1 MTVDAARASENG
13 RPGSTEPATATT
25 SADAAERFEAARP
38 RLTGLAY
45 RLLGSWAEAEDVV
58 QDAWPRWASAAS
70 TGVIDNAD
78 AYLTTIVTRLALTA
92 LDSARVRREQ
102 YVGPWLPEPVS
113 TLDDPTLGAERAEAL
128 DLATLL
134 LLERLSGPERA
145 AVVLREAFAYD
156 YASLAEVLG
165 TSEAAARQ
173 LVSRG
178 RRALDGHRRQ
188 QASPAERDRL
198 LAAFVAAAQG
208 GDLAALEAVLVPEAV
223 AVSDGGGVVSAARR
237 PVHGAEQVAR
247 FVLGVLEKFGRGV
260 RSIPV
265 IANGE
270 TAFLAVTDEPDPQ
283 PVALWSLDIGADGVR
298 GVHIVRAPDK
308 LARVTAQALSQ
319 IGDASGR
326 L

>member
-1 MTVDAARASENG
+1 MT
-13 RPGSTEPATATT
+13 
-25 SADAAERFEAARP
+25 ADAVAVFESARP

-58 QDAWPRWASAAS
+58 QDAWPRWSAVAGADIS
-70 TGVIDNAD
+70 NPD
-78 AYLTTIVTRLALTA
+78 AYLTTMVTRLSLTA
-92 LDSARVRREQ
+92 LDSARVRREH
-102 YVGPWLPEPVS
+102 YVGPWLPEPVD
-113 TLDDPTLGAERAEAL
+113 TRADPALGAERAEAL

-145 AVVLREAFAYD
+145 ALVLREAFAYD
-156 YASLAEVLG
+156 YPSLAEVLG

-178 RRALDGHRRQ
+178 RRALEGQRRRAVDPEQ
-188 QASPAERDRL
+188 RDRV

-208 GDLAALEAVLVPEAV
+208 GDLAALEAVLVGDAV
-223 AVSDGGGVVSAARR
+223 AISDGGGVVSAARR

-247 FVLGVLEKFGRGV
+247 FVLGVLEKFGQGV

-265 IANGE
+265 QANGA
-270 TAFLAVTDEPDPQ
+270 TAFLAVADVPAGVEPI
-283 PVALWSLDIGADGVR
+283 ALWALDIGDEGVC
-298 GVHIVRAPDK
+298 GVLIVRAPDK
-308 LARVTAQALSQ
+308 LARFAAAALSQ
-319 IGDASGR
+319 IDGLPGR

>member
-1 MTVDAARASENG
+1 MTLTT
-13 RPGSTEPATATT
+13 RPDGEGALQGAPGL
-25 SADAAERFEAARP
+25 AEFEAARP

-58 QDAWPRWASAAS
+58 QDAWPRWASVAA
-70 TGVIDNAD
+70 TGGIDNAD

-113 TLDDPTLGAERAEAL
+113 TRDDPTLGAERAEAL

-165 TSEAAARQ
+165 TTEAAARQ

-178 RRALDGHRRQ
+178 RRALDGGRRQ
-188 QASPAERDRL
+188 PVSPADRDRL
-198 LAAFVAAAQG
+198 LAAFVSAAQG
-208 GDLAALEAVLVPEAV
+208 GDLAALEAVLVPDAV
-223 AVSDGGGVVSAARR
+223 AISDGGGVVSAARR
-237 PVHGAEQVAR
+237 PVHGADQVAR
-247 FVLGVLEKFGRGV
+247 FVLGLLEKFGRGV

-265 IANGE
+265 IANGQ
-270 TAFLAVTDEPDPQ
+270 TAFLAVTDGPDPQ
-283 PVALWSLDIGADGVR
+283 PVALWSLDLGADGVR

-308 LARVTAQALSQ
+308 LARFTAQVLSQ
-319 IGDASGR
+319 HDDASGR

>member
-1 MTVDAARASENG
+1 VT
-13 RPGSTEPATATT
+13 ATAV
-25 SADAAERFEAARP
+25 SAFEAARP

-58 QDAWPRWASAAS
+58 QDAWPKWAAVA
-70 TGVIDNAD
+70 GQGIANPD
-78 AYLTTIVTRLALTA
+78 AYLTTMVTRLALTA

-102 YVGPWLPEPVS
+102 YVGPWLPEPVD
-113 TLDDPTLGAERAEAL
+113 TRADPALGAEKAEDL

-145 AVVLREAFAYD
+145 ALVLREAFAYD
-156 YASLAEVLG
+156 YANLAEVLD
-165 TSEAAARQ
+165 TTEAAARQ

-178 RRALDGHRRQ
+178 RRALEGQRRQ
-188 QASPAERDRL
+188 RVDEVQRGQL

-208 GDLAALEAVLVPEAV
+208 GDLAALEAVLVDDAV
-223 AVSDGGGVVSAARR
+223 AISDGGGVVSAARR

-247 FVLGVLEKFGRGV
+247 FVLGVLEKFGQGV

-265 IANGE
+265 QANGE
-270 TAFLAVTDEPDPQ
+270 TAFLAIAEGPEGVE
-283 PVALWSLDIGADGVR
+283 PVALWALDIGDEGVR
-298 GVHIVRAPDK
+298 GVLIVRAPDK
-308 LARVTAQALSQ
+308 LARFAAAALSQ
-319 IGDASGR
+319 IDGPPGR

>member
-1 MTVDAARASENG
+1 MGDSVTSE
-13 RPGSTEPATATT
+13 SL
-25 SADAAERFEAARP
+25 SVFEAARP

-58 QDAWPRWASAAS
+58 QDAWPKWAAVA
-70 TGVIDNAD
+70 GPGIANAD
-78 AYLTTIVTRLALTA
+78 AYLTTMVTRLALTA

-102 YVGPWLPEPVS
+102 YVGPWLPEPVD
-113 TLDDPTLGAERAEAL
+113 TRADPALGAETAEAL

-134 LLERLSGPERA
+134 LFERLSGPERA
-145 AVVLREAFAYD
+145 ALVLREAFAYD
-156 YASLAEVLG
+156 YASLAEVLD

-178 RRALDGHRRQ
+178 RRALEGQRRQ
-188 QASPAERDRL
+188 PVDPQQRARV

-208 GDLAALEAVLVPEAV
+208 GDLAALEAVLVDNAV
-223 AVSDGGGVVSAARR
+223 AISDGGGVVSAARR

-247 FVLGVLEKFGRGV
+247 FVLGVLEKFGQGV

-265 IANGE
+265 QANGA
-270 TAFLAVTDEPDPQ
+270 TAFLAVTEGPEGVE
-283 PVALWSLDIGADGVR
+283 PVALWALDIGDEGVR
-298 GVHIVRAPDK
+298 GVLIVRAPDK
-308 LARVTAQALSQ
+308 LARFAAAALSQ
-319 IGDASGR
+319 IDGPPGR

>member
-1 MTVDAARASENG
+1 M
-13 RPGSTEPATATT
+13 
-25 SADAAERFEAARP
+25 SAFEAARP

-58 QDAWPRWASAAS
+58 QDAWPKWAAVA
-70 TGVIDNAD
+70 GPGIANPD
-78 AYLTTIVTRLALTA
+78 AYLTTMVTRLALTA

-102 YVGPWLPEPVS
+102 YVGPWLPEPVD
-113 TLDDPTLGAERAEAL
+113 TRADPALGAETAEDL

-145 AVVLREAFAYD
+145 ALVLREAFAYD
-156 YASLAEVLG
+156 YACLAEVLG

-178 RRALDGHRRQ
+178 RRALEGQRRQ
-188 QASPAERDRL
+188 RVDEAQRGQL

-208 GDLAALEAVLVPEAV
+208 GDLAALEAVLVDDAV
-223 AVSDGGGVVSAARR
+223 AISDGGGVVSAARR

-247 FVLGVLEKFGRGV
+247 FVLGVLEKFGQGV

-265 IANGE
+265 QANGE
-270 TAFLAVTDEPDPQ
+270 TAFLAIAEGPEGVE
-283 PVALWSLDIGADGVR
+283 PVALWALDIGDEGVR
-298 GVHIVRAPDK
+298 GVLIVRAPDK
-308 LARVTAQALSQ
+308 LARFAAAALSQ
-319 IGDASGR
+319 IDGPPGR

>member
-1 MTVDAARASENG
+1 MTLST
-13 RPGSTEPATATT
+13 RPDGEGALQGAPGLTE
-25 SADAAERFEAARP
+25 FEAARP

-58 QDAWPRWASAAS
+58 QDAWPRWASVAA
-70 TGVIDNAD
+70 TGGIDNAD

-113 TLDDPTLGAERAEAL
+113 TRDDPTLGAERAEAL

-156 YASLAEVLG
+156 YTSLAEVLG
-165 TSEAAARQ
+165 TTEAAARQ

-178 RRALDGHRRQ
+178 RRALDGGRRQ
-188 QASPAERDRL
+188 PVSPADRDRL
-198 LAAFVAAAQG
+198 LAAFVSAAQG
-208 GDLAALEAVLVPEAV
+208 GDLAALEAVLVPDAV
-223 AVSDGGGVVSAARR
+223 AISDGGGVVSAARR
-237 PVHGAEQVAR
+237 PVHGADQVAR
-247 FVLGVLEKFGRGV
+247 FVLGLLEKFGRGV

-265 IANGE
+265 IANGQ
-270 TAFLAVTDEPDPQ
+270 TAFLAVTDGPDPQ
-283 PVALWSLDIGADGVR
+283 PVALWSLDLGADGVR

-308 LARVTAQALSQ
+308 LVRFTAQVLSQ
-319 IGDASGR
+319 HDDASGR

>member
-1 MTVDAARASENG
+1 MT
-13 RPGSTEPATATT
+13 ATAV
-25 SADAAERFEAARP
+25 SAFEAARP

-58 QDAWPRWASAAS
+58 QDAWPKWAAVA
-70 TGVIDNAD
+70 GQGIANPD
-78 AYLTTIVTRLALTA
+78 AYLTTMVTRLALTA

-102 YVGPWLPEPVS
+102 YVGPWLPEPVD
-113 TLDDPTLGAERAEAL
+113 TRADPALGAEKAEDL

-145 AVVLREAFAYD
+145 ALVLREAFAYD
-156 YASLAEVLG
+156 YANLAEVLD
-165 TSEAAARQ
+165 TTEAAARQ

-178 RRALDGHRRQ
+178 RRALEGQRRQ
-188 QASPAERDRL
+188 RVDEVQRGQL

-208 GDLAALEAVLVPEAV
+208 GDLAALEAVLVDDAV
-223 AVSDGGGVVSAARR
+223 AISDGGGVVSAARR

-247 FVLGVLEKFGRGV
+247 FVLGVLEKFGQGV

-265 IANGE
+265 QANGE
-270 TAFLAVTDEPDPQ
+270 TAFLAIAEGPEGVE
-283 PVALWSLDIGADGVR
+283 PVALWALDIGDEGVR
-298 GVHIVRAPDK
+298 GVLIVRAPDK
-308 LARVTAQALSQ
+308 LARFAAAALSQ
-319 IGDASGR
+319 IDGPPGR